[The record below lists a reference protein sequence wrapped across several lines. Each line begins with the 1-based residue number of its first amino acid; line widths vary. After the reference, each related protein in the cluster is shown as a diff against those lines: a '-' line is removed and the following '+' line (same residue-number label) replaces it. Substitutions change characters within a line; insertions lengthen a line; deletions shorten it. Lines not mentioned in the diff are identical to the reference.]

1 MIIGLLEKQTP
12 FSFAK
17 FGDGEFGC
25 MKHQTGYNCDKDKYS
40 QSLGESLC
48 EAIQYFSKNTHSFVG
63 AWHEENTRNWL
74 QSLTSHPINW
84 IDYHS
89 LIFDGK
95 DDCLKAQIIKKIH
108 NDSRKKIIVCNELLI
123 KSKLLFNA
131 DTLIFVS
138 KHGWFETMFESV
150 FEKCVAEI
158 GDSSNPIVLTMA
170 GLASKVLIMKLQQ
183 RFPNGTFL
191 DFGSAVD
198 KICTK
203 RETRG
208 WKISYD
214 ELISL
219 VADILP
225 SEWNDPKYNPI
236 YEEAKRELG
245 IHLPA
250 E

>member
-1 MIIGLLEKQTP
+1 MLEKEIP

-25 MKHQTGYNCDKDKYS
+25 MKFRAGFNCDKDIYS

-48 EAIQYFSKNTHSFVG
+48 EAIRYFSENTHSFVG
-63 AWHEENTRNWL
+63 AWHDETIKNWI
-74 QSLTSHPINW
+74 QSLTPTPIKW
-84 IDYHS
+84 VEYHS

-95 DDCLKAQIIKKIH
+95 DDYLKAQIVKKIYK
-108 NDSRKKIIVCNELLI
+108 DSRKKIIVCNDLLI
-123 KSKLLFNA
+123 KSKVLFNA
-131 DTLIFVS
+131 DELVFVS
-138 KHGWFETMFESV
+138 KHGWFETEFDSV
-150 FEKCVAEI
+150 FEKCVSAI
-158 GDSSNPIVLTMA
+158 GDIPNPIVLTMA

-183 RFPNGTFL
+183 RYPSGTFL

-225 SEWNDPKYNPI
+225 SEWNDPKYERI

-245 IHLPA
+245 IHL
-250 E
+250 